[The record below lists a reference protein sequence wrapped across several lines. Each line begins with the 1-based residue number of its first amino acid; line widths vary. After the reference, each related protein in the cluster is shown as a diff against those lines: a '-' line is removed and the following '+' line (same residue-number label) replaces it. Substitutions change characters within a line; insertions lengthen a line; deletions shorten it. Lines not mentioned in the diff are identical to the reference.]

1 MIFISH
7 RKNSIEELS
16 KTNKKYGIEIDLR
29 SRGDSIIIHH
39 DPMVQGE
46 DFSRWLKHYN
56 HKFLILNVKEEGL
69 ETYIIEYLK
78 KYEIDNFFFLDQSIP
93 FLIKYSEL
101 CKKKSA
107 ARVSEFESIETAIKL
122 RKFADWIWLDQFYYF
137 PITSE
142 EFNTLKLNK
151 FKICLVSR
159 NCKFDNKEI
168 YEIVDNLKKNNL
180 KIDAVCSKKC
190 ELWEKLFNE

>member
-78 KYEIDNFFFLDQSIP
+78 NMKLIIFFS
-93 FLIKYSEL
+93 
-101 CKKKSA
+101 
-107 ARVSEFESIETAIKL
+107 
-122 RKFADWIWLDQFYYF
+122 
-137 PITSE
+137 
-142 EFNTLKLNK
+142 
-151 FKICLVSR
+151 
-159 NCKFDNKEI
+159 
-168 YEIVDNLKKNNL
+168 
-180 KIDAVCSKKC
+180 
-190 ELWEKLFNE
+190 